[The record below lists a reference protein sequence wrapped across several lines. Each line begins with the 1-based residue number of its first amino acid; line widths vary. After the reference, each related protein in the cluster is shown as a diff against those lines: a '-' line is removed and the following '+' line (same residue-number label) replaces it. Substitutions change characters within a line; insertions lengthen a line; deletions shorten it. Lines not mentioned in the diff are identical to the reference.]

1 MGISCR
7 IVVAALTLAVFA
19 APVAAAHG
27 PQTDGGAVVS
37 PARGGGLTGG
47 QLLGEA
53 WARANYSNDP
63 NPLNGT
69 CESIARDVLAAHFD
83 DDLTAT
89 CTATQRTRLF
99 LYFGTA
105 CFNVEEGVGETRGE
119 QLACAV
125 ASDRAVDELNVT
137 VDDGEIINIVN
148 QRFEL
153 FSPQRMVQLP
163 EDNVFGVAAQTVT
176 FTAHAWGAVVRRLR
190 PGQHIVTF
198 QLVAPD
204 FGGSFTFTINLNVVR
219 SGRSG
224 EDDHD

>member
-1 MGISCR
+1 MRISCR
-7 IVVAALTLAVFA
+7 IALAALTIAVLA
-19 APVAAAHG
+19 APVAAAQAPSRG
-27 PQTDGGAVVS
+27 GGAVVS

-47 QLLGEA
+47 ELLGEA
-53 WARANYSNDP
+53 WARGSYSNDP

-69 CESIARDVLAAHFD
+69 CESITRDVLAAHFD

-99 LYFGTA
+99 LFFGTA
-105 CFNVEEGVGETRGE
+105 CFNVEEGVGETREE
-119 QLACAV
+119 QLACA
-125 ASDRAVDELNVT
+125 AAGDRAIHELNVT
-137 VDDGEIINIVN
+137 VDGGKTINIVN

-204 FGGSFTFTINLNVVR
+204 FGGSFTFTINLDVLR
-219 SGRSG
+219 GGRSG
-224 EDDHD
+224 EADHD

>member
-1 MGISCR
+1 MGIFCR
-7 IVVAALTLAVFA
+7 IVAAALTLAVFA
-19 APVAAAHG
+19 APIAAAHG
-27 PQTDGGAVVS
+27 PQKGGGAVVS

-47 QLLGEA
+47 ELLGEA
-53 WARANYSNDP
+53 WARGNYSNDP

-105 CFNVEEGVGETRGE
+105 CFNVEEGVGETREE

-125 ASDRAVDELNVT
+125 ASDRAIHELNVT
-137 VDDGEIINIVN
+137 VDGSETINIVSR
-148 QRFEL
+148 RFEL

-163 EDNVFGVAAQTVT
+163 EDNVFGVAAQTAT

-219 SGRSG
+219 AGRSG
-224 EDDHD
+224 EDGHD